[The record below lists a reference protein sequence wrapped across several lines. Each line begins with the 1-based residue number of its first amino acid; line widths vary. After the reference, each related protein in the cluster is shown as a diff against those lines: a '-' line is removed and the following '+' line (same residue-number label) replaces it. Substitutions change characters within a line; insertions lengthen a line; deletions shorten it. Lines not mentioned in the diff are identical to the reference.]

1 MEFRVLGRL
10 EVIKDGRPLVV
21 ASARQRALLA
31 LLIINVGRALSPDRI
46 IDELW
51 GDDPPQ
57 SGAKAVVFHVS
68 KLREALEPD
77 RARGEPGATLVT
89 EPAGYMLSVDP
100 DSIDAV
106 RSERLAAEGR
116 SFLPEDPETAGT
128 ILSAALE
135 LWSGEPFSDFTY
147 ESFAQDEIRRLTELH
162 IRTVEDRIEADLAL
176 GRHDALVGELDG
188 LVAKHPLRDH
198 LRGQLML
205 ALYRCGRQAEAL
217 RIYQDGR
224 RALAEELGIDPS
236 PDLRRLEDLVLR
248 QDPELLPIAVEPPE
262 TPRRNPY
269 KGLRPFGEADAAD
282 FFGRDALVDR
292 LVARMSKVID
302 AGRILTLVGPS
313 GSGKSSVVRAGMIP
327 ALRAGHLAG
336 SDRWL
341 ITVMYP
347 GSRPWEELE
356 AALVRIAAN
365 RPVNLIDQLQSDRH
379 GLAAALMHILPSDDS
394 RLLLVID
401 QFEELF
407 SLVDADVVRSGFLES
422 LLVATSVEHSR
433 LTVITTLRADFLD
446 DALQHPE
453 YGRRLPAGLE
463 LITPLGPQDLKSA
476 ITDPALGVGATF
488 ERTLAAAI
496 ASDVA
501 DQPGALPLLQYALT
515 ELFDH
520 SDGAT
525 LTGRTYAE
533 IGGVLDAVGRRA
545 EEVYL
550 DLDPEAREITRQL
563 FLGLV
568 TPREGIQPTADRVRI
583 SELELLVGRE
593 TLLAEVLDRFGSRR
607 LLTFDRDPAGKPTV
621 EIAHEAL
628 LSRWTRLADWIE
640 DQREDL
646 WVRSRL
652 HNAADEWQSAGRA
665 GGFLLSAGRLDLFET
680 WAASAE
686 LRLSAVDHEYLEASL
701 TERNRAEAAD
711 AARATE
717 ERKLERR
724 ATTRLR
730 ALVAVFA
737 VATVVAGV
745 LSLVVLGQGQTA
757 RRQEAIASARELA
770 AASIGAIRSDPEL
783 SLLLALEAGAAT
795 APRGYIVEEAMDAL
809 HLALQES
816 RIPYPQISAAVA
828 TRPAPDGLRGVFL
841 LDPDGLMRQAAS
853 GAGRRMSAEECR
865 AYLHRS
871 SCPGAI
877 VWEGELDIYTE
888 HGTIPVEQLA
898 TGSLDK
904 TRVEV
909 VADFGGEPGPL
920 ITDFTE
926 ETGITVAW
934 STRGEGADLAT
945 HLSAAVHPDVALI
958 SRPGV
963 ISVLA
968 ERGRL
973 IDLSAILEPSH
984 IGADLR
990 TYGVV
995 LGAPE
1000 DGVVYGVPWAVSVS
1014 GLVWYPS
1021 PEFEQ
1026 AGYRIPSTWDELIA
1040 LSRQMVADGRTP
1052 WCLGVGDDEGSGAV
1066 ATDWVEDLVLR
1077 TAGPS
1082 AYDQWVGQEISFQHP
1097 TVHDAFERFG
1107 EIALGEGFV
1116 LGSSASITSV
1126 PRNLAAWP
1134 MLSHPP
1140 KCWLHR
1146 DGTESRAYLPLTGS
1160 AEIAAFP
1167 LPAVNPDFSDTV
1179 AGRIYTVAV
1188 LSDRPE
1194 VRRFVEYLLSSEVA
1208 AVLARTSRLDGL
1220 LPARP
1225 VDAELYGD
1233 EKSREHDRLLRA
1245 ALSTDLFRVG
1255 ASDLMP
1261 SEVGS
1266 GSFPE
1271 GLLTYLTWGETS
1283 LDQVLADI
1291 EETWP

>member
-10 EVIKDGRPLVV
+10 EIIEDGRPLVV
-21 ASARQRALLA
+21 ASAMQRALLA

-68 KLREALEPD
+68 KLRETLEPD

-100 DSIDAV
+100 ESIDAV
-106 RSERLAAEGR
+106 RSERLATEGR
-116 SFLPEDPETAGT
+116 SFLPDDPETAGT
-128 ILSAALE
+128 VLSAALE
-135 LWSGEPFSDFTY
+135 LWSGEPFSDFNY
-147 ESFAQDEIRRLTELH
+147 EPFAQDEIRRLTELR

-176 GRHDALVGELDG
+176 GRHDALVGELHS
-188 LVAKHPLRDH
+188 LVAGHPLREH

-217 RIYQDGR
+217 RVYQVGR

-236 PDLRRLEDLVLR
+236 PELRRLEDLVLR
-248 QDPELLPIAVEPPE
+248 QDPELLPVAVEPPE
-262 TPRRNPY
+262 APRRNPY

-282 FFGRDALVDR
+282 FFGRDAVVER
-292 LVARMSKVID
+292 LVARMSEIID

-327 ALRAGHLAG
+327 ALRAGHLPG

-341 ITVMYP
+341 ITIMYP

-356 AALVRIAAN
+356 AALLRIAAN
-365 RPVNLIDQLQSDRH
+365 RPVNLVDQLQNDSH
-379 GLAAALMHILPSDDS
+379 GLAAALMRILPSDDS
-394 RLLLVID
+394 HLLLIID

-407 SLVDADVVRSGFLES
+407 SLVDNDAVRNGFLES
-422 LLVATSVEHSR
+422 LLAATSVEHSR

-446 DALQHPE
+446 DALRHPE
-453 YGRRLPAGLE
+453 YGRRLPTGLE

-476 ITDPALGVGATF
+476 ITEPALGVGAAF
-488 ERTLAAAI
+488 ERNLAAAI

-501 DQPGALPLLQYALT
+501 DQPGGLPLLQYGLT

-520 SDGAT
+520 SDGDT
-525 LTGRTYAE
+525 LTVRTYAE

-550 DLDPEAREITRQL
+550 DLDPEAQEITRQL

-568 TPREGIQPTADRVRI
+568 TPREGIQPTAGRVRL

-593 TLLAEVLDRFGSRR
+593 TPLADVLDRFGSRR
-607 LLTFDRDPAGKPTV
+607 LVTFDRDPAGEPTV

-628 LSRWTRLADWIE
+628 LTRWVRLAAWIE

-652 HNAADEWQSAGRA
+652 HNAADEWLSAGRA
-665 GGFLLSAGRLDLFET
+665 SGFLLSAGRLNLFET
-680 WAASAE
+680 WAASTE
-686 LRLSAVDHEYLEASL
+686 LRLGAVDQEFLEASVAECSR
-701 TERNRAEAAD
+701 TEAAD
-711 AARATE
+711 AARVAHEQT
-717 ERKLERR
+717 LERR
-724 ATTRLR
+724 AANRLR
-730 ALVAVFA
+730 ALAVVFA
-737 VATVVAGV
+737 VAAAVAVV
-745 LSLVVLGQGQTA
+745 LSLIVLGQGQTA

-770 AASIGAIRSDPEL
+770 AASIGTLRSDPEL

-816 RIPYPQISAAVA
+816 RIPYPQPSVAVA
-828 TRPAPDGLRGVFL
+828 TRPTPDGLRGVFL
-841 LDPDGLMRQAAS
+841 LDPDELMRQAAS
-853 GAGRRMSAEECR
+853 GASRHLSAEECR
-865 AYLHRS
+865 TYLHRS
-871 SCPGAI
+871 SCPEAI
-877 VWEGELDIYTE
+877 VSEGELDIYTE

-898 TGSLDK
+898 SGSLDGAQ
-904 TRVEV
+904 VAV
-909 VADFGGEPGPL
+909 VADFGGDPGPL

-926 ETGITVAW
+926 ETGITIAW
-934 STRGEGADLAT
+934 SIHGEGADLAK

-968 ERGRL
+968 DRGRL

-990 TYGVV
+990 TFGVE
-995 LGAPE
+995 LGIGDEGAL
-1000 DGVVYGVPWAVSVS
+1000 YGVPWAVSIS
-1014 GLVWYPS
+1014 SLIWYPS
-1021 PEFEQ
+1021 AEFEQ
-1026 AGYRIPSTWDELIA
+1026 AGYRIPSTWDGLLS

-1077 TAGPS
+1077 TAGPT
-1082 AYDQWVGQEISFQHP
+1082 AYDQWVNQEISFQHP
-1097 TVHDAFERFG
+1097 TVHDAFEQFG

-1126 PRNLAAWP
+1126 PRDLAAWP
-1134 MLSHPP
+1134 MLSQPP

-1146 DGTESRAYLPLTGS
+1146 DGTESRAYLPMTGS
-1160 AEIAAFP
+1160 TELAAFP
-1167 LPAVNPDFSDTV
+1167 LPAVNPEFSDTV
-1179 AGRIYTVAV
+1179 TGRIYTVAV

-1208 AVLARTSRLDGL
+1208 AVRARTSRLDGL

-1233 EKSREHDRLLRA
+1233 ETSREQDRLLRS
-1245 ALSTDLFRVG
+1245 ALSAEQFRVG

-1261 SEVGS
+1261 PEVGS
-1266 GSFPE
+1266 RSFRE
-1271 GLLTYLTWGETS
+1271 GLLTYLTWGEDS

-1291 EETWP
+1291 TEAWP